1 MHLLKLMAIRTLF
14 ELSTQPN
21 EEVDAGQVAS
31 TGMVAPSY
39 VQKLACCLR
48 RKMDVLLVSWKN
60 A

>member
-31 TGMVAPSY
+31 TGIVAPSY
-39 VQKLACCLR
+39 VQKLALIN
-48 RKMDVLLVSWKN
+48 VEYQN
-60 A
+60 F